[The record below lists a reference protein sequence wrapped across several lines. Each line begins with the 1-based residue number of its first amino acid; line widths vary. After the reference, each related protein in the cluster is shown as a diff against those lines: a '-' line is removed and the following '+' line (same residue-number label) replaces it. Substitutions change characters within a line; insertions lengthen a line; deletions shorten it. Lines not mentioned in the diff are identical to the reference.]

1 MRTALLSLLSG
12 LMLLCCLKSA
22 GQTKAVDSLERLL
35 TSAKG
40 EAFFKTSNVLAD
52 TYLDFSPL
60 NALEISEA
68 LLTDE
73 SIEAFPREAAMA
85 NYIIGRALSIQGKYG
100 DSYPYFDKAI
110 SNFERLNLKEKAALS
125 YLGKG
130 IATAYHSRY
139 DDAKQAFDRG
149 LAIYNEI
156 ADESGVARAYHE
168 IGHLQYLLRNHEEAL
183 RYYGL
188 SIEINERLDQK
199 KALSDDYFRR
209 GIALHGNGDDI
220 NALESFTKSK
230 AIKEEIGDLL
240 GLSKVH
246 ISLGIFHE
254 EEGNYDTARDYYQ
267 SSLDFNQQIADQRIT
282 AVILNNMGILYED
295 WGKYDSAVVY
305 HKKSLDIR
313 KSQNNQMGMVQS
325 LANIGETYQLQ
336 ENYAEGLKYFN
347 EAYDISSASPQ
358 RPMYSYIIDKIGEV
372 YLAMGRLDNA
382 ENYLQEAL
390 ELRLAGDNYFALR
403 RTYRNLSELS
413 EKREDFAKSLEYYKQ
428 FTTVQDSFFQS
439 RKNREL
445 AEIQAKY
452 DTERQQKE
460 IISLQQEN
468 KNRTLWRNIFAVG
481 TLITL
486 GLVLLLFQFFLYRNK
501 KNKELLAA
509 EEAQR
514 EQLEEMNQLKSR
526 FFGNI
531 SHEFRTPLT
540 LILGPLDSLR
550 KQADTSLSSKID
562 VIERNGKRL
571 LKLINQLLDLSKI
584 EAGRVKLK
592 AALTDIVPLIKGW
605 VMSFNS
611 LADSHGIALKF
622 HSDQPSHFLY
632 VDREKMEEVIINL
645 LSNALKY
652 TSEGGVVSVE
662 IREGEGSNHL
672 NILVSDTGS
681 GIPKEELEHIFDRFY
696 QASNANNEDVT
707 GTGIGLSLTKELVEL
722 HGGSISVE
730 SEIGKGSTFEIS
742 IPQGKDHLDAEE
754 IVIIKPAKEQPVAVQ
769 REVALA
775 EETNLADASQATSLP
790 LILLVEDNQD
800 LRSYV
805 EEILSDTYKV
815 LTARD
820 GEEGLELAFEHT
832 PDVVLSDLMM
842 PKLDGIEL
850 CKRLKE
856 DFRTSHI
863 PVILLTA
870 KASREDRLE
879 GLKSEADDYLTK
891 PFNTEELLVRLQ
903 NLVNIRKKLQAHFGS
918 ADGLLPKK
926 VSLNSVDKVF
936 MEKVTVLL
944 EEQISN
950 PLYGVSEL
958 SEGIG
963 LSRSQLFRKVK
974 AITGMTPNEFI
985 RSFRL
990 YRAMDLLKQRSA
1002 NVSEVAYE
1010 VGFQN
1015 PSYFSK
1021 CFQEQFGQSPSSV
1034 SRD

>member
-1 MRTALLSLLSG
+1 
-12 LMLLCCLKSA
+12 MLLCGLKTA
-22 GQTKAVDSLERLL
+22 GQTKAIDSLERVVA
-35 TSAKG
+35 SAKG
-40 EAFFKTSNVLAD
+40 EAFFQSSNNLAEA
-52 TYLDFSPL
+52 YLDFSPL
-60 NALEISEA
+60 KSLEISEA
-68 LLTDE
+68 LLANEGLET
-73 SIEAFPREAAMA
+73 FPPEAAMA
-85 NYIIGRALSIQGKYG
+85 NYIIGRALSVQGKYG
-100 DSYPYFDKAI
+100 ASYPYFDKAI
-110 SNFERLNLKEKAALS
+110 NTFEHLNIKEKVALS

-139 DDAKQAFDRG
+139 DDAQQALDRS
-149 LAIYNEI
+149 LAVYSEIHNEP
-156 ADESGVARAYHE
+156 GMARAYHE
-168 IGHLQYLLRNHEEAL
+168 MGHLQYLLRNHEEAL
-183 RYYGL
+183 RYYNL
-188 SIEINERLDQK
+188 SIETNERLDQK

-220 NALESFTKSK
+220 NALENFTKSK
-230 AIKEEIGDLL
+230 ALKEEIGDLL

-267 SSLDFNQQIADQRIT
+267 SSLDFNQQIEDQRIT
-282 AVILNNMGILYED
+282 AIILNNMGILYED

-305 HKKSLDIR
+305 HKRSFDIR

-325 LANIGETYQLQ
+325 LANIGEAYQLQ

-347 EAYDISSASPQ
+347 EAYDISNASPQ
-358 RPMYSYIIDKIGEV
+358 KPMYSYINDKIGEV
-372 YLAMGRLDNA
+372 YLALGNLDDA
-382 ENYLQEAL
+382 ESYLQEAL
-390 ELRLAGDNYFALR
+390 KLRLAGDNYFALR

-413 EKREDFAKSLEYYKQ
+413 EKRGDFARSLEYYKQ

-514 EQLEEMNQLKSR
+514 EQLEEMDQLKSR

-550 KQADTSLSSKID
+550 KQADVSLSSKID

-584 EAGRVKLK
+584 EAGSVKLK
-592 AALTDIVPLIKGW
+592 AALTDVIPLIKGW

-622 HSDQPSHFLY
+622 HSDQASHFLY
-632 VDREKMEEVIINL
+632 VDREKMEEVVINL

-652 TSEGGVVSVE
+652 TSEGGAVSVE
-662 IREGEGSNHL
+662 IREEEDSDHL

-722 HGGSISVE
+722 HGGSIRVE
-730 SEIGKGSTFEIS
+730 SEIGRGSTFEIS
-742 IPQGKDHLDAEE
+742 IPQGKAHLDSDE
-754 IVIIKPAKEQPVAVQ
+754 IVVIKSSKEQPIEVEQVVAPTEEKVLTDGP
-769 REVALA
+769 REA
-775 EETNLADASQATSLP
+775 ELP

-805 EEILSDTYKV
+805 QEILSGTYTV

-820 GEEGLELAFEHT
+820 GEEGMELAYEHT

-903 NLVNIRKKLQAHFGS
+903 NLVKIRKKLQAHFGA

-936 MEKVTVLL
+936 MEKITGFL
-944 EEQISN
+944 EQEISN

-958 SEGIG
+958 SHGIG

-1002 NVSEVAYE
+1002 TVSEVAYE

-1034 SRD
+1034 SKD